1 VVLEQRGN
9 IVRFVA
15 EPHEIVSILVT

>member
-1 VVLEQRGN
+1 VLEQRGN

-15 EPHEIVSILVT
+15 EPHEIVSILIT

>member
-1 VVLEQRGN
+1 VLAQRGN
-9 IVRFVA
+9 LVRFVA